1 MGSSPSR
8 HHAPILARTR
18 IAGDSQSRRDKAGNT
33 KRTRIHNV
41 LLSCNTCK
49 RLRLL
54 IFLLNWISY
63 QLCCQNTNCSVFIHS
78 GVGLRAVR
86 STPLILLTNVLE
98 NLNQYQGLKAHHSGI
113 GSVHISHW
121 ISTINWVELKLEVA
135 QRIMN
140 LRVLSWH
147 YEAFYNTK
155 IHINFVTFESKVLYF
170 GYIHYGL
177 H

>member
-1 MGSSPSR
+1 M
-8 HHAPILARTR
+8 ARQGTPWELEY
-18 IAGDSQSRRDKAGNT
+18 ITSCYPVIPT
-33 KRTRIHNV
+33 YKRSFFAELNFV
-41 LLSCNTCK
+41 SALLSK
-49 RLRLL
+49 RKLCGIYPLWDGPPSGA
-54 IFLLNWISY
+54 LNPLNIIGKCIGKFEAVS
-63 QLCCQNTNCSVFIHS
+63 LPTI
-78 GVGLRAVR
+78 VGLAHGLF
-86 STPLILLTNVLE
+86 LIEYLQSEYL
-98 NLNQYQGLKAHHSGI
+98 Y
-113 GSVHISHW
+113 W
-121 ISTINWVELKLEVA
+121 ISTINWIELKWELA